1 MFIFTLT
8 KIAICYK
15 ILISVIFE
23 RIVVTMGLTLTEK
36 ILKAHLVDG
45 EFVKGQEIG
54 IRIDQTLTQ
63 DATGTMAYLEY
74 EAMGVPR
81 VRTEKSVAYIDH
93 NTLQS
98 GFENADDHRF
108 IGSVCKKHGIYFSR
122 PGNGICH
129 QVHLERFGIPGK
141 TLIGSDSHTPTGGG
155 IGMIAI
161 GAGGLDVAGA
171 MGGGAYYITYPKIVK
186 VNLTGKLSPWVS
198 AKDVILEV
206 LRRMSVKGGVG
217 KVIEYC
223 GEGVKTLTV
232 PERATITNMG
242 AELGATTS
250 IFPSDETTLAFLKA
264 QDRADVWS
272 ELKADDDAVYD
283 EQIDIDLSQL
293 IPLAACP
300 HSPDNVKSVN
310 EIGKLKIDQVCIGSC
325 TNSSYVDM
333 MKVAHILKGKT
344 VDPSVSLAIAPGS
357 KQVLNMIAENG
368 ALADMIAAG
377 ARILESACGPCI
389 GMGQSPNSKGVS
401 LRTFNRNFEGRSGTK
416 DGQIYLVS
424 PEMAA
429 VSALTGYLTDPRTLG
444 DMPEF
449 KLPEHFKIN
458 DNMVVP
464 PADEADMDSVEVLR
478 GPNIKPFP
486 QTSPLDDSIDCQVSL
501 KVGDNITTD
510 HIMPAGAKILPLR
523 SNIPA
528 ISQHCF
534 TVCDEDFPRRAKN
547 MGKSIIVG
555 GSNYGQG
562 SSREHAALAPLYL
575 GIKAV
580 LVKSF
585 ARIHRANLINA
596 GILPLTFVN
605 EADYD
610 KINQGDEIVLAD
622 VRADVEADMSK
633 LTVVNKTTG
642 VEIPVLCEL
651 TGRTKDIIL
660 AGGLLD
666 YTREQLS
673 K

>member
-1 MFIFTLT
+1 
-8 KIAICYK
+8 
-15 ILISVIFE
+15 
-23 RIVVTMGLTLTEK
+23 MGLTLTEK
-36 ILKAHLVDG
+36 IIKTHIIDG
-45 EFVKGQEIG
+45 EMVKGTEIG
-54 IRIDQTLTQ
+54 LKIDQTLTQ
-63 DATGTMAYLEY
+63 DATGTMAYLQF
-74 EAMGVPR
+74 EAMGVDR
-81 VRTEKSVAYIDH
+81 VKTERSVAYIDH

-161 GAGGLDVAGA
+161 GAGGLDVAVA

-293 IPLAACP
+293 VPLAACP

-633 LTVVNKTTG
+633 LIVVNKTTG

>member
-1 MFIFTLT
+1 
-8 KIAICYK
+8 
-15 ILISVIFE
+15 
-23 RIVVTMGLTLTEK
+23 MGLTLTEK
-36 ILKAHLVDG
+36 IIKAHIIDG
-45 EFVKGQEIG
+45 EMVKGTEIG
-54 IRIDQTLTQ
+54 LKIDQTLTQ
-63 DATGTMAYLEY
+63 DATGTMAYLQF
-74 EAMGVPR
+74 EAMGVDR
-81 VRTEKSVAYIDH
+81 VKTERSVAYIDH

-161 GAGGLDVAGA
+161 GAGGLDVAVA

-449 KLPEHFKIN
+449 KLPKHFKIN

>member
-1 MFIFTLT
+1 
-8 KIAICYK
+8 
-15 ILISVIFE
+15 
-23 RIVVTMGLTLTEK
+23 MGLTLTEK

-161 GAGGLDVAGA
+161 GAGGLDVAVA

-186 VNLTGKLSPWVS
+186 VNPTGKLSPWVS

-293 IPLAACP
+293 VPLAACP

-633 LTVVNKTTG
+633 LIVVNKTTG

>member
-1 MFIFTLT
+1 M
-8 KIAICYK
+8 
-15 ILISVIFE
+15 ILKGND
-23 RIVVTMGLTLTEK
+23 TMGLTLTEK
-36 ILKAHLVDG
+36 ILKAHVVDG
-45 EFVKGQEIG
+45 EFVKGNEIG
-54 IRIDQTLTQ
+54 IKIDQTLTQ
-63 DATGTMAYLEY
+63 DATGTMAYLEF
-74 EAMGVPR
+74 EAIGVPR
-81 VRTEKSVAYIDH
+81 VKTERSVAYIDH

-108 IGSVCKKHGIYFSR
+108 IGSVAKKHGIYFSR

-129 QVHLERFGIPGK
+129 QVHLERFGVPGK

-161 GAGGLDVAGA
+161 GAGGLDVAVA
-171 MGGGAYYITYPKIVK
+171 MGGGAYYITYPEIVK
-186 VNLTGKLSPWVS
+186 VELTGKLSPWVA

-206 LRRMSVKGGVG
+206 LRRLSVKGGVG

-223 GEGVKTLTV
+223 GEGVKTLSV

-250 IFPSDETTLAFLKA
+250 IFPSDEVTLQFLKA
-264 QDRADVWS
+264 QDRADVWQ
-272 ELKADDDAVYD
+272 ELSADEDAVYD
-283 EQIDIDLSQL
+283 AEVKIDLSTLVPQ
-293 IPLAACP
+293 AACP
-300 HSPDNVKSVN
+300 HSPDNVKN
-310 EIGKLKIDQVCIGSC
+310 FEEIGELKIDQVCIGSC
-325 TNSSYVDM
+325 TNSSFMDM

-344 VDPSVSLAIAPGS
+344 VHPDVSLSIAPGS
-357 KQVLNMIAENG
+357 KQVLNMLAQNG
-368 ALADMIAAG
+368 ALSIMIDAG

-424 PEMAA
+424 PETAA

-444 DMPEF
+444 EMPAFEM
-449 KLPEHFKIN
+449 PEHFTIN
-458 DNMVVP
+458 DNMIAL
-464 PADEADMDSVEVLR
+464 PASEEEMDSVEILR
-478 GPNIKPFP
+478 GPNIKPYP
-486 QTSPLDDSIDCQVSL
+486 DTAPLVENIECKVSL

-528 ISQHCF
+528 ISKHCF
-534 TVCDEDFPRRAKN
+534 AVCDEDFPSRALTL
-547 MGKSIIVG
+547 GKSIIVG
-555 GSNYGQG
+555 GANYGQG

-575 GIKAV
+575 GVKAV

-585 ARIHRANLINA
+585 ARIHRANLVNA
-596 GILPLTFVN
+596 GILPLTFAN

-610 KINQGDEIVLAD
+610 KIGQGDDIAIMG
-622 VRADVEADMSK
+622 VRKAVEGGVCELTLTNKSK
-633 LTVVNKTTG
+633 G
-642 VEIPVLCEL
+642 VDIPVLCEL
-651 TGRTKDIIL
+651 TGRTKEIML

-666 YTREQLS
+666 YTRES
-673 K
+673 MK

>member
-1 MFIFTLT
+1 
-8 KIAICYK
+8 
-15 ILISVIFE
+15 
-23 RIVVTMGLTLTEK
+23 MGLTLTEK
-36 ILKAHLVDG
+36 IIRAHIVDG
-45 EFVKGQEIG
+45 EPVKGTEIG
-54 IRIDQTLTQ
+54 LRIDQTLTQ
-63 DATGTMAYLEY
+63 DATGTMAYLEF

-81 VRTEKSVAYIDH
+81 VKTERSVAYIDH

-108 IGSVCKKHGIYFSR
+108 IGSVAKKHGIYFSR

-155 IGMIAI
+155 IGMLAM
-161 GAGGLDVAGA
+161 GAGGLDVAVA
-171 MGGGAYYITYPKIVK
+171 MGGGAYYITYPKVVK
-186 VNLTGKLSPWVS
+186 VELTGKLSPWVA

-223 GEGVKTLTV
+223 GEGVKTLSV

-250 IFPSDETTLAFLKA
+250 IFPSDEVTKAFLKA
-264 QDRADVWS
+264 QKREEVWVPLAADP
-272 ELKADDDAVYD
+272 DAVYD
-283 EQIDIDLSQL
+283 EKLKINLSEL
-293 IPLAACP
+293 VPLAACP
-300 HSPDNVKSVN
+300 HSPDNVKSVD
-310 EIGKLKIDQVCIGSC
+310 EIGNMKIDQVCIGSC
-325 TNSSYVDM
+325 TNSSLLDM
-333 MKVAHILKGKT
+333 MKVAYILKGKT
-344 VDPSVSLAIAPGS
+344 VHPDVSLSIAPGS
-357 KQVLNMIAENG
+357 KQVLNMLAQNG
-368 ALADMIAAG
+368 ALAIMIDAG

-389 GMGQSPNSKGVS
+389 GMGQSPNSKGIS

-424 PEMAA
+424 PELAA
-429 VSALTGYLTDPRTLG
+429 VSAINGVLTDPRTLG
-444 DMPEF
+444 EMPDF
-449 KLPEHFKIN
+449 KLPEEFIIN

-464 PADEADMDSVEVLR
+464 PASEADMDSVEILR

-486 QTSPLDDSIDCQVSL
+486 KTAPLQETISCGCSL

-528 ISQHCF
+528 ISNYCF
-534 TVCDEDFPRRAKN
+534 TVCDEKFPERAKE
-547 MGKSIIVG
+547 MGESIIVG
-555 GSNYGQG
+555 GANYGQG

-575 GIKAV
+575 GVKAV

-610 KINQGDEIVLAD
+610 SISEGDKLEIAG
-622 VRADVEADMSK
+622 VREAVKSGK
-633 LTVVNKTTG
+633 TQLIVVNKTNG
-642 VEIPVLCEL
+642 KEIPVLCEL
-651 TGRTKDIIL
+651 TGRTKDIML

-666 YTREQLS
+666 YTRESL
-673 K
+673 KK